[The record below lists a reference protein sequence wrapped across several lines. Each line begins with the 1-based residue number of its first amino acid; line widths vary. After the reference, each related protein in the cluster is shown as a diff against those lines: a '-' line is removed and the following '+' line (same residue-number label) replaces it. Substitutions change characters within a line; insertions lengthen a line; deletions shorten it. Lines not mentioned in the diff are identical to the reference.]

1 MNLRRE
7 PSIASEKLEVQK
19 NIGMTLRCCI
29 RMNLRR
35 EPSIASEKLGG
46 QKIYRH
52 DVEFLHPCEFAA
64 EHVIANREERSGKQS
79 QLLNKYLIE

>member
-1 MNLRRE
+1 MFQKAEAVSKSRQHVN
-7 PSIASEKLEVQK
+7 ASDKLVEQK

-46 QKIYRH
+46 QKILILTEYITL
-52 DVEFLHPCEFAA
+52 DAFKIATVLEAA
-64 EHVIANREERSGKQS
+64 SKAVI
-79 QLLNKYLIE
+79 

>member
-1 MNLRRE
+1 
-7 PSIASEKLEVQK
+7 
-19 NIGMTLRCCI
+19 
-29 RMNLRR
+29 MNLRR

-64 EHVIANREERSGKQS
+64 EHVIASAAKQS
-79 QLLNKYLIE
+79 LPFLLRLLHRPLASSQLRAKVVVF

>member
-1 MNLRRE
+1 
-7 PSIASEKLEVQK
+7 
-19 NIGMTLRCCI
+19 MTLRCCI

-79 QLLNKYLIE
+79 QLLNKYLGSAD